1 MSNPLHKRYLAAASR
16 ILQFWQ
22 ESNSAPNCWDDF
34 DTRVCLWLEHVYA
47 DGLPKGYASDGL
59 AALQHFLPE
68 ICGKLR
74 HSWRLLKTWH
84 KIEPPLR
91 VLPISPVMIAG
102 MAGLCVQL
110 GWCRPA
116 AALLVGF
123 DCLLRPG
130 EIYNLRIRDITWA
143 SGKAT
148 LTLRNTKT
156 GQRKGAEEMIFC
168 ESALATRWLRVASR
182 GLHPDD
188 FLLDRPAKHFRQ
200 LFFNLLEHLCIAGHL
215 SLYSLRRGGA
225 TWHFMTVRSM
235 EATLVRGRWQ
245 SSSTA
250 RIYLQDAAAT
260 LADLQLSPAV
270 ASHLRSLA
278 RLL

>member
-1 MSNPLHKRYLAAASR
+1 MTSPLHKRYLAAASR
-16 ILQFWQ
+16 ILTFWQ
-22 ESNSAPNCWDDF
+22 EAHSSPQSWDDF
-34 DTRVCLWLEHVYA
+34 DTHVCFWLEYVYA
-47 DGLPKGYASDGL
+47 EGLPKGYASDGL

-68 ICGKLR
+68 VCGRLR

-84 KIEPPLR
+84 KAEPPVR

-102 MAGLCVQL
+102 MAGLCVRL

-116 AALLVGF
+116 AALLLGF

-130 EIYNLRIRDITWA
+130 ELYQLRVKDITWA
-143 SGKAT
+143 GGKAT
-148 LTLRNTKT
+148 LTLRHTKT

-168 ESALATRWLRVASR
+168 ESDLATRWLRLACLRLQPS
-182 GLHPDD
+182 DT
-188 FLLDRPAKHFRQ
+188 LLDRSPTEFRA
-200 LFFNLLEHLCIAGHL
+200 LFFNLLDYLGIQGNL
-215 SLYSLRRGGA
+215 SMYSLRRGGA

-235 EATLVRGRWQ
+235 EATLLRGRWQ

-260 LADLQLSPAV
+260 LVDLQLSPTVTSQLHA
-270 ASHLRSLA
+270 LA
-278 RLL
+278 KFL